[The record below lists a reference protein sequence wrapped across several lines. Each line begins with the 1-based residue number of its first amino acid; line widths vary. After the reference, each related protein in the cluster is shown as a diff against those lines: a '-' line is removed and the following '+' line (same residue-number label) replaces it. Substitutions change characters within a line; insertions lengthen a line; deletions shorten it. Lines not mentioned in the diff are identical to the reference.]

1 MNKIEEN
8 VSAKSFVLETI
19 KNILKRCDEDI
30 KSYMVKL
37 NDDFLHYFTVN
48 AKSHVICT
56 MMKQQFEE
64 LSRWV
69 EAEEEDEKIVE
80 LLDSGVEFMTKKLL
94 NYRRTQST
102 NELHNLME
110 EYKLEMYS
118 TLIPTYQ
125 QISNRT
131 KSLIG

>member
-19 KNILKRCDEDI
+19 KNILKRCEEDI
-30 KSYMVKL
+30 KSYMLKL

>member
-30 KSYMVKL
+30 KSYMLKL

-64 LSRWV
+64 LARWV

>member
-30 KSYMVKL
+30 KSYMLKL

-64 LSRWV
+64 LARWV
-69 EAEEEDEKIVE
+69 EAEEEDGKIVE

>member
-30 KSYMVKL
+30 KSYMLKL

>member
-30 KSYMVKL
+30 KSYMLKL

-80 LLDSGVEFMTKKLL
+80 LLDSGIEFMTKKLL

-125 QISNRT
+125 QINNRT